1 MWLAEKTPNPPQT
14 VEVGDDQPI
23 QESEDGGMQE
33 DTPEEKRAME
43 ITVLEERIASLEKE
57 NGELQNALREME
69 RTIALQEN
77 AVKEMAQALG
87 SRRLSTNW

>member
-33 DTPEEKRAME
+33 DTPEEKHAME
-43 ITVLEERIASLEKE
+43 ITGLEERITSLERE
-57 NGELQNALREME
+57 NGELRN
-69 RTIALQEN
+69 ALQEMARVVAQQDN
-77 AVKEMAQALG
+77 AVKDMVQRFTWLKP
-87 SRRLSTNW
+87 